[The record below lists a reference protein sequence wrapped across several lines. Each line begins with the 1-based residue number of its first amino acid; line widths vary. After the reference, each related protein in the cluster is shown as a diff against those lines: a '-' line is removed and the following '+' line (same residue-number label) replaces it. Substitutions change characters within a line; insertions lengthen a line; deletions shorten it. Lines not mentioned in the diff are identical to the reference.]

1 MEVQAAL
8 ISINIQ
14 EHPFTFLG
22 VCFACLLVVAYF
34 CIRETVP
41 RNAGDEI
48 LLDEHENEIG
58 G

>member
-14 EHPFTFLG
+14 DHPFVFIGICGIFL
-22 VCFACLLVVAYF
+22 LTVAYF
-34 CIRETVP
+34 CIRETAP
-41 RNAGDEI
+41 RNNGDEI